1 MFKVKLHEIKKKELP
16 ELDDEFAKDVDE
28 DVATLEELKAKI
40 KDRLKDQKVAEAKA
54 AIQEEALDIA
64 VENATIGEIPAVM
77 IEDDVHRQ
85 MDNFLAGMQN
95 QGISTDM
102 YYQLTGTSAD
112 DLHKQFEEGAEKRV
126 KTNLVLE
133 SIVKAEKI
141 EPSEDEIN
149 AEIKSLAEQY
159 NN

>member
-1 MFKVKLHEIKKKELP
+1 
-16 ELDDEFAKDVDE
+16 DEFAKDVDE

-95 QGISTDM
+95 QGISADM

-112 DLHKQFEEGAEKRV
+112 DLHKQF
-126 KTNLVLE
+126 
-133 SIVKAEKI
+133 
-141 EPSEDEIN
+141 
-149 AEIKSLAEQY
+149 
-159 NN
+159 